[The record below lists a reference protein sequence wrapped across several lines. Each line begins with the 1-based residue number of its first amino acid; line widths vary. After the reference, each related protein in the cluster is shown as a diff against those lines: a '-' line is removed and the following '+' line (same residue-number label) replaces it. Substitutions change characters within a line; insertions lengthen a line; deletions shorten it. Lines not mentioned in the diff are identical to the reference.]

1 MATGTL
7 PASNAWFQQAP
18 AGPFPGGTVA
28 GFTPLQQQSWGAGL
42 NAANALAGAGA
53 QGYGQYAAD
62 RNMGKLGNPMLSAQ
76 VGNMWDDAYR
86 GFQRNTM
93 PAINDEMTRAGQG
106 YGNNARY
113 GQTRAGI
120 AQGNAMSD
128 LNRQLTDAGT
138 NMYSNAWGQGLNYT
152 ANMANAFPNQMNALK
167 LGLLAPSQMAGQIGQ
182 QQQNMNQARLT
193 EAGNMWNQ
201 VQNAPYDR
209 LSQYSNLVNQTQGF
223 GGGSQTVPVGTQ
235 AGNILG
241 GAMAGGSLANSLYN
255 AWAPASTPTPATN
268 YNAPTGG
275 FNNPLPINTP
285 WGGR

>member
-1 MATGTL
+1 MPTGTL

-28 GFTPLQQQSWGAGL
+28 GFTPLQQQSWGSGL
-42 NAANALAGAGA
+42 GAANQLAGAGA
-53 QGYGQYAAD
+53 QGFNQYNAD

-76 VGNMWDDAYR
+76 VGNMWDDAYQ
-86 GFQRNTM
+86 GFRRNTI
-93 PAINDEMTRAGQG
+93 PGISDEMSRAGQG
-106 YGNNARY
+106 SGRNAQY

-223 GGGSQTVPVGTQ
+223 GGGSQTYPVGTT
-235 AGNILG
+235 AGNVIG
-241 GAMAGGSLANSLYN
+241 GAMAGSSLANSLYN
-255 AWAPASTPTPATN
+255 AWAPTGTQYPNVNA
-268 YNAPTGG
+268 YNSGGG
-275 FNNPLPINTP
+275 FGSRPDL
-285 WGGR
+285 GL